1 MEKWHPVE
9 DRGTRCQN
17 STLSKVFEEVGT
29 LSVAICCDF
38 HSANPF

>member
-17 STLSKVFEEVGT
+17 STLSKVFEEVER
-29 LSVAICCDF
+29 C
-38 HSANPF
+38 P